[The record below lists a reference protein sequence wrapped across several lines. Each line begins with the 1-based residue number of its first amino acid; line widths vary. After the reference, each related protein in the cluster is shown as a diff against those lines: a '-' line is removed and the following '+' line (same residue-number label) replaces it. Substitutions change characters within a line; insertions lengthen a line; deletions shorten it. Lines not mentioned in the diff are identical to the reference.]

1 MSIFRPKNVP
11 APETENVINDSRV
24 NLVHWGV
31 LVMFTLIV
39 TTILT
44 SNINSSFNSYDGENE
59 VAAVSK
65 AVEVKTEP
73 VATGKS
79 VESNRIVVKFKEGKQ
94 AKGLSIAAE
103 KANLEK
109 AQGLKKLLDIENI
122 NAFVYEVSE
131 DDTAAEVVKRIK
143 NNHKEA
149 IEYVE
154 VDMLVPPA
162 LVPNDVNY
170 SAQWHHP
177 NVHAPEAWDIAQ
189 GEGVIVAVLDT
200 GVNPHEDL
208 KFSSEAG
215 WNFYDNN
222 NNTADVNGHGTAV
235 AGTLA
240 AVGNNSVGGSGMAPK
255 SEVLPIRISDPSAY
269 AYFSA
274 MAQGITYAA
283 DHGAKVVN
291 LSYGNA
297 CDSSTVLSAAR
308 YLRSKGGIVT
318 ISAENEGIDNGMI
331 AANETVCVSA
341 TGSNDLRTTWS
352 SYGASVDVTAPGA
365 SIYTTTAN
373 GSYANW
379 NGTSFAAPLT
389 AGVYALM
396 FSANPELTPDQADSI
411 LFSTA
416 DDLGDNGW
424 DVYYGYGKINA
435 AKAVALAASTTG
447 TNVIDKNSPTIPENL
462 RTTSV
467 SANQVALSWN
477 NSTDNVAVAKYGV
490 YRDWAKLAEVTGTS
504 YADNSVLPQSNYTYT
519 VTAIDT
525 SANESGNSQPPLSVI
540 TPSLPF
546 SIISDIVTTKTSNS
560 ATIDVKLSTAGTVI
574 IQYGTEI
581 GNLSMTAA
589 GTKSAT
595 AHTINL
601 SNLTAKKIY
610 YYKVIATNA
619 DNNKAESIVS
629 SFKTPAPT
637 TTGGKR
643 R

>member
-1 MSIFRPKNVP
+1 MSIYRPKNLP
-11 APETENVINDSRV
+11 QRELNESKFS
-24 NLVHWGV
+24 LVHLG
-31 LVMFTLIV
+31 LIV
-39 TTILT
+39 AFVVMVITLLNT
-44 SNINSSFNSYDGENE
+44 NINYFSKSDVKEE
-59 VAAVSK
+59 VATVIAVSK
-65 AVEVKTEP
+65 KEEVKTEP

-79 VESNRIVVKFKEGKQ
+79 VESNRIIVKFKKGNQ
-94 AKGLSIAAE
+94 AKGILENDLS
-103 KANLEK
+103 
-109 AQGLKKLLDIENI
+109 LKKILELESIGVY
-122 NAFVYEVSE
+122 VYEISE
-131 DDTAAEVVKRIK
+131 DDTAVEVVKRIK
-143 NNHKEA
+143 SNHKEVV
-149 IEYVE
+149 EYVE

-170 SAQWHHP
+170 TAQWHHP
-177 NVHAPEAWDIAQ
+177 SAHAPEAWDIAQ

-222 NNTADVNGHGTAV
+222 NNTADINGHGTAV

-240 AVGNNSVGGSGMAPK
+240 AISNNDVGGSGMAPK

-297 CDSSTVLSAAR
+297 CDSNIVLSAAR

-331 AANETVCVSA
+331 AAKETVCVSA

-365 SIYTTTAN
+365 SIYTTTAD

-462 RTTSV
+462 RATSV
-467 SANQVALSWN
+467 SANQVALSWS
-477 NSTDNVAVAKYGV
+477 NSTDNVALAKYGV

-504 YADNSVLPQSNYTYT
+504 YTDNSVFPQSDYTYT

-546 SIISDIVTTKTSNS
+546 SIISDVVTEKASSS

-581 GNLSMTAA
+581 GNLNMTAT
-589 GTKSAT
+589 GIKSAT
-595 AHTINL
+595 THTINL
-601 SNLTAKKIY
+601 SNLVAKKIY

-619 DNNKAESIVS
+619 DNKKSETDIYN
-629 SFKTPAPT
+629 FKSLASAPAL
-637 TTGGKR
+637 
-643 R
+643 